1 MREQM
6 TSFDIHR
13 MVSELQFLVNARCKK
28 TYQPHHEQ
36 VVLRLKPKNYPQKD
50 LVIIRGLRLYL
61 SSRDRPMPN
70 QPAPFAMLLRK
81 HLTNARIEEISQ
93 IGFDRV
99 IKFVFDAKMGRRE
112 LIIEC
117 FRNGNLILLDENGI
131 IIKPLTHSK
140 LGGRIIKKGVPY
152 ESPKGSINPTT
163 LTKSEFKEIL
173 SSSDMDLVKTLAIK
187 TNLGGQQAELLCEK
201 SGINSQKLSK
211 EITTNEEFEKIFTE
225 LSHLLENLNKNS
237 GGFLF
242 LKSEDVNKTQNEIN
256 EAEDLSSRDD
266 LFSELTF
273 ESSPIKIS
281 DKENVL
287 QIYFENYN
295 DAIDAWFG
303 RHDSGA
309 TARRIHEK
317 MIAEQPK
324 GLDSESDKL
333 SRRLVSQQK
342 SLEKFDK
349 EIDENRKKGLAIQ
362 ENSEQID
369 YLISQVNQMVLE
381 AGWNS
386 FSTTALELEYI
397 SKIDAKD
404 KKILLVLPNNNGNVW
419 INIETSSQQNAQ
431 IYFAKAKKV
440 REKSEGA
447 RDALIDTERL
457 LKKAKKTEVKRK
469 EKEHVTTIKRAKRLE
484 VAKEKDKAS
493 FLAIRRK
500 CLKKIDDLESL
511 LISNKFPYDIPH
523 EYDNLPRL
531 LGRANVEIKTSKGT
545 INAIIDGYN
554 APLTAGAFIDLSLKG
569 FYDDLPINRAEE
581 FFILQTGDPKGE
593 EIGYIDPDNNQLRK
607 VPLEIRTPS
616 SINTLY
622 GQTFE
627 EVGLYTETP
636 TLPFATLGTLGWA
649 HSDSDLNDGSSQFF
663 FFLYEAE
670 LNPAGRNLIDGRN
683 AAFGYVVDGSE
694 ILNKLGV
701 DDKIIAIKVLDGSDN
716 LKAKA

>member
-36 VVLRLKPKNYPQKD
+36 VVLRLKPKEHPQKD

-140 LGGRIIKKGVPY
+140 LGGRIIKKGIPY
-152 ESPKGSINPTT
+152 DSPKGSINPTT
-163 LTKSEFKEIL
+163 LTKDEFKEIL
-173 SSSDMDLVKTLAIK
+173 SSSDIELVKTLAIK

-201 SGINSQKLSK
+201 AEIDSQKIAK
-211 EITTNEEFEKIFTE
+211 EITKNDEIERIFTE
-225 LSHLLENLNKNS
+225 LSQLIENLKENS
-237 GGFLF
+237 GGFLL
-242 LKSEDVNKTQNEIN
+242 LKSEDVKKTQIEIN
-256 EAEDLSSRDD
+256 DAEDLSSRDD
-266 LFSELTF
+266 LFSKLTF
-273 ESSPIKIS
+273 ESNPIKITE
-281 DKENVL
+281 KENIL
-287 QIYFENYN
+287 QVYFENYN

-349 EIDENRKKGLAIQ
+349 DIEENRKKGLAIQ

-369 YLISQVNQMVLE
+369 YLISQVNQMVIDT
-381 AGWNS
+381 GWDS
-386 FSTTALELEYI
+386 FSKTALELEYI

-404 KKILLVLPNNNGNVW
+404 KKILLILPNNNGNVW
-419 INIETSSQQNAQ
+419 INIEISAQQNAQ

-440 REKSEGA
+440 KDKSEGA
-447 RDALIDTERL
+447 REALIDTEQL
-457 LKKAKKTEVKRK
+457 LKKAKKHEVKRK
-469 EKEHVTTIKRAKRLE
+469 EKDQVTTIKRAKRFWFE
-484 VAKEKDKAS
+484 
-493 FLAIRRK
+493 RHRW
-500 CLKKIDDLESL
+500 
-511 LISNKFPYDIPH
+511 
-523 EYDNLPRL
+523 
-531 LGRANVEIKTSKGT
+531 T
-545 INAIIDGYN
+545 IIDGMHLFVGGRDAKSNDALIKKHMRNEDLYFHADLHGAASCVSKLKVGFEIDQN
-554 APLTAGAFIDLSLKG
+554 PPPYLPKGIQSFRICDSMDDSEFSDVAINQAANMALIWSRGWNGGGGAGTSFWVKPGQVSKTAESGEFVAKGAFIVRGNRNWIKDLEMKMAIGLICINGIPLLLGGTNEIVSTLCTRWAEIQPSMQKKEKLANLISKNTG
-569 FYDDLPINRAEE
+569 LVTDDILPI
-581 FFILQTGDPKGE
+581 LPGSC
-593 EIGYIDPDNNQLRK
+593 EIKENH
-607 VPLEIRTPS
+607 
-616 SINTLY
+616 
-622 GQTFE
+622 
-627 EVGLYTETP
+627 GLI
-636 TLPFATLGTLGWA
+636 
-649 HSDSDLNDGSSQFF
+649 Q
-663 FFLYEAE
+663 
-670 LNPAGRNLIDGRN
+670 
-683 AAFGYVVDGSE
+683 
-694 ILNKLGV
+694 
-701 DDKIIAIKVLDGSDN
+701 
-716 LKAKA
+716 

>member
-36 VVLRLKPKNYPQKD
+36 LVLRLKPKEHPQKD

-140 LGGRIIKKGVPY
+140 LGGRVIKKGIPY
-152 ESPKGSINPTT
+152 DSPKGSINPTT
-163 LTKSEFKEIL
+163 LTKDEFKEIL
-173 SSSDMDLVKTLAIK
+173 SSSDIELVKTLAIK

-201 SGINSQKLSK
+201 AGIDSQKIAK
-211 EITTNEEFEKIFTE
+211 EITKNDEIERIFIE
-225 LSHLLENLNKNS
+225 LSHLVENLKENS
-237 GGFLF
+237 GGFLL
-242 LKSEDVNKTQNEIN
+242 LKSEEVKKTQIKIN
-256 EAEDLSSRDD
+256 DAEDLSSRDD
-266 LFSELTF
+266 LFSKLTF
-273 ESSPIKIS
+273 ESNPIKITE
-281 DKENVL
+281 KENIL
-287 QIYFENYN
+287 QVYFENYN

-349 EIDENRKKGLAIQ
+349 EIEENRKKGLAIQ

-369 YLISQVNQMVLE
+369 YLISQVNQMVIDT
-381 AGWNS
+381 GWDS
-386 FSTTALELEYI
+386 FSKTALELEYI

-404 KKILLVLPNNNGNVW
+404 KKILLILPNNNGNVW
-419 INIETSSQQNAQ
+419 INIEISSQQNAQ

-440 REKSEGA
+440 KDKSEGA
-447 RDALIDTERL
+447 REALIDTEQL
-457 LKKAKKTEVKRK
+457 LKKAKKHEVKRK
-469 EKEHVTTIKRAKRLE
+469 EKDQVTTIKRAKRFWFERHRWTIIEGMRLFVGGRDAKSNDALIKKHMRNE
-484 VAKEKDKAS
+484 DLYFHADLHGAASCVSKLKVGFEIDQNPPPYLPKGVQSFRICDSMGDSEFSDVAIHQAANMALIWSRGWNGGGGAGTSFWVKPGQVSKTAESGEFVAK
-493 FLAIRRK
+493 
-500 CLKKIDDLESL
+500 
-511 LISNKFPYDIPH
+511 
-523 EYDNLPRL
+523 
-531 LGRANVEIKTSKGT
+531 
-545 INAIIDGYN
+545 
-554 APLTAGAFIDLSLKG
+554 GAFIVRGNRNWIKDLEMKMAIGLICINGIPLLLGGTNEMVSKLCTRWAEIQPSMQKKEKLANLISKNTG
-569 FYDDLPINRAEE
+569 LVTDDILPI
-581 FFILQTGDPKGE
+581 LPGSC
-593 EIGYIDPDNNQLRK
+593 EIKENH
-607 VPLEIRTPS
+607 
-616 SINTLY
+616 
-622 GQTFE
+622 
-627 EVGLYTETP
+627 GLI
-636 TLPFATLGTLGWA
+636 
-649 HSDSDLNDGSSQFF
+649 Q
-663 FFLYEAE
+663 
-670 LNPAGRNLIDGRN
+670 
-683 AAFGYVVDGSE
+683 
-694 ILNKLGV
+694 
-701 DDKIIAIKVLDGSDN
+701 
-716 LKAKA
+716 